1 VSGPVRWWVRRLLFA
16 VLVVFGAVT
25 VTFGALRLTPGDPVR
40 LMLGPNTSPP
50 PELVEQIRHDLGLDR
65 PLIEQYGL
73 FVGRLLT
80 GDLGRSYQLHDS
92 VANVLGEHV
101 GATAG
106 LALTSFLLAF
116 AIALLVAVATAGRR
130 PALRRLSSTVELVMT
145 SVPSFWIGVVLLT
158 VFSFRLHIFPVAGG
172 TGLSGLVLPAVTLAL
187 GMAGV
192 FAQVLREGLERVL
205 AEPFVV
211 SSRARGTGE
220 IMVRFRHALR
230 HAMIPMVTIAGWAVG
245 ALLSG
250 AVVVETVFSRPGIGH
265 VLATAIAGR
274 DFPVVTGIVL
284 VSAVLFTVINIVVD
298 WLYRVIDPRLRDAA
312 DVRGLA

>member
-1 VSGPVRWWVRRLLFA
+1 VSGSVRWWVRRLLFA

-25 VTFGALRLTPGDPVR
+25 VTFAALRLTPGDPVR

-50 PELVEQIRHDLGLDR
+50 PELVAQIRHDLGLDL

-73 FVGRLLT
+73 FAGRLLT
-80 GDLGRSYQLHDS
+80 GDLGQSYQLHES
-92 VANVLGEHV
+92 VATVLGQHV

-116 AIALLVAVATAGRR
+116 VIAVPLAVTTAGRR
-130 PALRRLSSTVELVMT
+130 PALRRLSSTMELVAT
-145 SVPSFWIGVVLLT
+145 SIPSFWIGLVLLT
-158 VFSFRLHIFPVAGG
+158 VFSFRLHVFPAAGG
-172 TGLSGLVLPAVTLAL
+172 TGLAGLVLPAVTLAL

-220 IMVRFRHALR
+220 TMVRMRHALR

-250 AVVVETVFSRPGIGH
+250 AVVIETVFSRPGIGH

-284 VSAVLFTVINIVVD
+284 VSAVLFTVINIIVD
-298 WLYRVIDPRLRDAA
+298 WLYRVIDPRLRDAG
-312 DVRGLA
+312 DVRGLT